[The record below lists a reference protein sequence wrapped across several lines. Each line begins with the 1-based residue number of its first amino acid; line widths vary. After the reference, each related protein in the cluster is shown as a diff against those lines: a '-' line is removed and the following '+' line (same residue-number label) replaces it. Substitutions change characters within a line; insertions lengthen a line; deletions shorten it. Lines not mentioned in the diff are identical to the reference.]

1 MAHPEKVYQLLLQ
14 GKIKQHI
21 SLSLAGLVVQELT
34 LVETKGVRIID

>member
-1 MAHPEKVYQLLLQ
+1 MAHPEKVTNFYYKV
-14 GKIKQHI
+14 KIKQHI